1 MTITSSTRFF
11 LFLPIMECRKQ
22 RIPLIFLVKKKNY
35 QMELYYSVFKFKEKS
50 MIN

>member
-1 MTITSSTRFF
+1 MQKTKDSIN
-11 LFLPIMECRKQ
+11 LFGE
-22 RIPLIFLVKKKNY
+22 KKNY